1 MLPIM
6 NFNLNKGVFKMKIT
20 IYNNEV
26 KGVIKKF
33 EKLIDNK
40 AIGIFK
46 LVKIEANSNGDV
58 FAIGGNT
65 QSFLKLKVDAIV
77 QESGV
82 IFLDMESLKNLAYTK
97 GLITVDNDDC
107 KVVVQNGVKKS
118 FIPIAKIEDY
128 EIDLFNSHIPCMET
142 NTENLVID
150 IDKPLEFLSDLRIL
164 DKTTIK
170 DKNSNRLLFKGI
182 NFNCEKGYAV
192 SINGFIGTKINL
204 NGFNKSHYSITVQG
218 RCYSDLSK
226 LIDKDTEQITFYSDR
241 KMAMFVT
248 SSFQYYISLIDGIY
262 SNWNILVPNNAPVT
276 RIEFDKDK
284 FSEFT
289 DVVKEH
295 LKIAKPVK
303 NNKGRNSASV
313 IVGYQDGILMNIHTP
328 VYKTTDYLKATKIEG
343 NVEKLHIGV
352 DSKFLQ
358 IICELYSKVGDG
370 VMMDYWKSN
379 SVLLFNFGK
388 YSNVIAP
395 INPNNFDDA
404 KTIIADYEK

>member
-1 MLPIM
+1 
-6 NFNLNKGVFKMKIT
+6 MKIT

-33 EKLIDNK
+33 EKLIDSK

-58 FAIGGNT
+58 FAIGGNI

-97 GLITVDNDDC
+97 GLITVENDDC

-128 EIDLFNSHIPCMET
+128 EIDLFNSHIPCIET

-150 IDKPLEFLSDLRIL
+150 IDDPLEFLSDLRIL

-182 NFNCEKGYAV
+182 NFNCEKCYAM

-204 NGFNKSHYSITVQG
+204 DGFNKSHYSITIQG

-226 LIDKDTEQITFYSDR
+226 LIDKDTKQITFYSDR

-248 SSFQYYISLIDGIY
+248 SSFQYYISLIDGVY
-262 SNWNILVPNNAPVT
+262 SNWNILVPNKAPVT
-276 RIEFDKDK
+276 RIEFDGDK

-295 LKIAKPVK
+295 SKITKPVK
-303 NNKGRNSASV
+303 NDKGRNPASV

-343 NVEKLHIGV
+343 SVEKLHIGV

-358 IICELYSKVGDG
+358 TICELYSKVGDG
-370 VMMDYWKSN
+370 VRMDYWKSN

-395 INPNNFDDA
+395 MNPKYSDDA

>member
-1 MLPIM
+1 
-6 NFNLNKGVFKMKIT
+6 MKIT

-128 EIDLFNSHIPCMET
+128 EIDLFNSHIPCIEA

-150 IDKPLEFLSDLRIL
+150 IDNPLEFLSDLQIL

-182 NFNCEKGYAV
+182 NFNCEKCYAM
-192 SINGFIGTKINL
+192 SINSFIGTKINL
-204 NGFNKSHYSITVQG
+204 DGFNKSHYSITIQG

-226 LIDKDTEQITFYSDR
+226 LIDKDTKQITFYSDR

-276 RIEFDKDK
+276 RIEFDGDK

-295 LKIAKPVK
+295 SKITKPVK
-303 NNKGRNSASV
+303 NDKGRNPASV

-358 IICELYSKVGDG
+358 TICELYSKVGDG
-370 VMMDYWKSN
+370 VRMDYWKSN

-395 INPNNFDDA
+395 MNPKYSDDA
-404 KTIIADYEK
+404 KTIIADYEN